1 MKMGVNLCGVE
12 LKNPVIAASGTFGF
26 GREYDKFYN
35 VADLGGISVKGL
47 TRLPRLGNPPHRI
60 TETPSGMLNSV
71 GLQNPGVEA
80 FIENDLPWLLEK
92 GAVVVA
98 NAAGSTEDDYC
109 YMAERLSPNR
119 HPHTGDEYLLPQ
131 RQGGRRGL
139 RHQAGIGLRH
149 HQGGARALQKA
160 VDGQTLAPMWRTL
173 PRLPRRR
180 KRAAADAIS
189 LINTLTGMA
198 VDIRTRRPVLKNV
211 VGGMSGPAVR
221 PVALRM
227 CWQAAKAVNI
237 PVVGMGGIETGED
250 AIAFLMV
257 GCAAVQVGSAN
268 LYNPY
273 ACPDVIRGI
282 EAFCKE
288 NGIEDVNELVG
299 SLRLD

>member
-1 MKMGVNLCGVE
+1 M
-12 LKNPVIAASGTFGF
+12 AFGT
-26 GREYDKFYN
+26 RPESVYAITKAVRAHCKKPLMVKLSPN
-35 VADLGGISVKGL
+35 VADIAEVAKAAEEGG
-47 TRLPRLGNPPHRI
+47 
-60 TETPSGMLNSV
+60 
-71 GLQNPGVEA
+71 
-80 FIENDLPWLLEK
+80 
-92 GAVVVA
+92 
-98 NAAGSTEDDYC
+98 
-109 YMAERLSPNR
+109 
-119 HPHTGDEYLLPQ
+119 
-131 RQGGRRGL
+131 
-139 RHQAGIGLRH
+139 
-149 HQGGARALQKA
+149 
-160 VDGQTLAPMWRTL
+160 
-173 PRLPRRR
+173 
-180 KRAAADAIS
+180 ADAIS

-288 NGIEDVNELVG
+288 NSIEDVNELVG

>member
-47 TRLPRLGNPPHRI
+47 TRLPRLGNSPHRI

-109 YMAERLSPNR
+109 YMAERLSQTGIHILEMNISCPNVK
-119 HPHTGDEYLLPQ
+119 E
-131 RQGGRRGL
+131 GGVAFGTRPESVY
-139 RHQAGIGLRH
+139 AIT
-149 HQGGARALQKA
+149 KA
-160 VDGQTLAPMWRTL
+160 V
-173 PRLPRRR
+173 
-180 KRAAADAIS
+180 RAHCKKPLMVKLSPNVADIAEVAKAAEEGGADAIS

-198 VDIRTRRPVLKNV
+198 VDIRMRRPVLKNV

-273 ACPDVIRGI
+273 ACPDVIHGI